1 MKKLLILALCA
12 LLLAGC
18 FPAGP
23 ASTETTQ
30 APPSAGTTAGSTAGD
45 PDRPTEAIPG
55 TTLPPDP
62 VQVLME
68 NMTIREL
75 VGQLFMVCPEDLVTY
90 DGSVLYATEVLAQGL
105 ERYPVGG
112 VILFGDN
119 IQDPDQLR
127 SLTSGLGEMGKIP
140 LFLGVDE
147 EGGNVARLANK
158 YGFDL
163 PKYKSAAAVGLGV
176 PEDAYEM
183 GRTIGGYLK
192 DYGFNLDFAPV
203 ADVNTNPDNPVIGSR
218 AFSSDPEVA
227 AQMAAAFARGLREAG
242 ILPTFKHF
250 PGHGDT
256 GEDSHTGMAVT
267 NRGREEMRSCEW
279 LPFAMAGEG
288 DLVMV
293 GHISAPALTGD
304 NTPAT
309 MSRTVVTDILRG
321 ELGFTGLVVTDSLA
335 MGAITQYYTPEE
347 AAVAALEAGCDL
359 LLMPEDLPRA
369 MEGVLSALDSGR
381 LTLDRI
387 RESVERILRYK
398 IQLGI
403 LPV

>member
-23 ASTETTQ
+23 APTETTQ
-30 APPSAGTTAGSTAGD
+30 SPPSAGTTAGSTAGD
-45 PDRPTEAIPG
+45 TDPPTEAIPG

-68 NMTIREL
+68 NMTIWEL
-75 VGQLFMVCPEDLVTY
+75 VGQLFMVCPEELVPY
-90 DGSVLYATEVLAQGL
+90 DGSVLYATEVLEQGL
-105 ERYPVGG
+105 EQYPVGG

-127 SLTSGLGEMGKIP
+127 SLTGGLGKIGKIP

-147 EGGNVARLANK
+147 EGGDVARLANK

-218 AFSSDPEVA
+218 AFSADPEVA
-227 AQMAAAFARGLREAG
+227 ASMAAAFARGLREAG

-256 GEDSHTGMAVT
+256 GEDSHSGMAVT
-267 NRGREEMRSCEW
+267 NRSREEMRSCEW

-304 NTPAT
+304 DTPAT

-321 ELGFTGLVVTDSLA
+321 ELGFSGLVVTDSLA

-381 LTLDRI
+381 LTIDRI
-387 RESVERILRYK
+387 RESVERILNYK

>member
-30 APPSAGTTAGSTAGD
+30 APPSAGTSSGSTAGD

-127 SLTSGLGEMGKIP
+127 SLTGGLGEMGKIP

-218 AFSSDPEVA
+218 AFSSDPEIA

-279 LPFAMAGEG
+279 LPFALAGEG

-304 NTPAT
+304 DTPAT

-321 ELGFTGLVVTDSLA
+321 ELGFSGLVVTDSLA

-359 LLMPEDLPRA
+359 LLMPEDLPQA
-369 MEGVLSALDSGR
+369 MEGILSALDSGR

-387 RESVERILRYK
+387 RESVERILNYK